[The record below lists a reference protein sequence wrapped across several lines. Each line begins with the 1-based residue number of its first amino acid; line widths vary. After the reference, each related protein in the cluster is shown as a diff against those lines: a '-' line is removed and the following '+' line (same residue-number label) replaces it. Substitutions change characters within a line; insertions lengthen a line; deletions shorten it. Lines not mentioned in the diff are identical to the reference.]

1 MRRSLSLTYT
11 EQEILKWRE
20 ERRKNYPS
28 KGNVEKKLAERQQDK
43 GVLEREA
50 EIRREQLKEIL
61 AKQAELGVEVAEIPG
76 CYLSDP
82 KQQGQGREEN
92 GRPLNKK
99 GRLHKKFD
107 KRGRYDKKDRY
118 SKKQRLNDNPSSDV
132 PLVSKRKPSLL
143 EKLLSADIT
152 RDKSHLLQAFRFMVM
167 NSFFKDGPDKPLTF
181 PSVIVKEG
189 SGEDGVVEQSFP
201 HAGKGVSEVRD
212 ETVVRKTGENDDI
225 DDDNDGGGGGGGG
238 DSSEDDGD
246 EEEGEIIN

>member
-28 KGNVEKKLAERQQDK
+28 KGNLEKKLAEKQQDK
-43 GVLEREA
+43 EVLEREA
-50 EIRREQLKEIL
+50 KIRREQLKDIL

-82 KQQGQGREEN
+82 KQGQGREEN

-107 KRGRYDKKDRY
+107 KRGRHDKKDRY
-118 SKKQRLNDNPSSDV
+118 SKKQRLNDNRSSNV
-132 PLVSKRKPSLL
+132 PLVSKREPSLL

-167 NSFFKDGPDKPLTF
+167 NSFFKDGPDKRLTF

-189 SGEDGVVEQSFP
+189 SNEDGVVD
-201 HAGKGVSEVRD
+201 AGKGVSEVTD
-212 ETVVRKTGENDDI
+212 EAVVGKTCENVDII
-225 DDDNDGGGGGGGG
+225 DDDNDDRDNDDDDGGGGGG
-238 DSSEDDGD
+238 DNSEDD